1 MIRPLHLVRAVLL
14 PLAAGGALAQQALV
28 YDAAEDIQRALAE
41 AQSEGLAAR
50 QRAEKLEAE
59 AASATEAAEKTAR
72 EAAGAAARIQQA
84 EAAIAADQ
92 ARIGLIEQQ
101 RKLLR
106 VRLAEKQRPLVRLTA
121 SLQRLARRPPVLSML
136 RPGSLRDAMYLRA
149 ILATMLPE
157 VERRTASLRAEIAR
171 SKALQE
177 QARLALKQLRAGE
190 SEWRQRR
197 LGLAALETR
206 QRLASRSVSGI
217 ADREAER
224 ALALAERARDLD
236 GLADDLG
243 KAGELRAEL
252 AALPGP
258 VLRPAQPMSAQVA
271 AAEPSA
277 TAPAAIIATGL
288 PAYALPVTG
297 RLLAG
302 FGETPQGSP
311 RSRGIALAVRQGA
324 QAVAPAPGRVTF
336 AGPYRGY
343 GSIVIIEH
351 DGGWTSLITGLAQLD
366 ARIGDRLVGGSPL
379 GITGAGRP
387 IITLELRK
395 GGVPVNPLEYIRS
408 L

>member
-1 MIRPLHLVRAVLL
+1 MNRPYHLALALLL
-14 PLAAGGALAQQALV
+14 PLAAGGALAQLPLV
-28 YDAAEDIQRALAE
+28 YDQAEDIQRALAE

-101 RKLLR
+101 RGALR
-106 VRLAEKQRPLVRLTA
+106 LRLAEKQRPLVQLTA
-121 SLQRLARRPPVLSML
+121 ALQRLARRPPVLSML

-157 VERRTASLRAEIAR
+157 VERRTAALRAEIER

-236 GLADDLG
+236 GLAEDLSN
-243 KAGELRAEL
+243 AGELRAEL

-258 VLRPAQPMSAQVA
+258 VLRPAQPTSAQVA

-277 TAPAAIIATGL
+277 TAVPTGL
-288 PAYALPVTG
+288 PVYGLPVTG

-302 FGETPQGSP
+302 FGETPQGAA
-311 RSRGIALAVRQGA
+311 RSRGISLAVRQGA

-366 ARIGDRLVGGSPL
+366 ARVGDRLVGGSPL

-395 GGVPVNPLEYIRS
+395 AGVPVNPLEYIRS